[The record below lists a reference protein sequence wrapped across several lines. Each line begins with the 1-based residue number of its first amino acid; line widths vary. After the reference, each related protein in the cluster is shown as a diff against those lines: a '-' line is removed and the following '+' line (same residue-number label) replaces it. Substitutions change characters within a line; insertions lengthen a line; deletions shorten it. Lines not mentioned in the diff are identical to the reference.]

1 MQLTPSELNH
11 LRTDLDKWKVDVCDI
26 YRNDEISDS
35 YGGKGSDGTPTK
47 VYSNVPCHIA
57 YGIRHFQALSM
68 EGLERFRREVLIRI
82 PDSYTVL
89 LNDHIVLTTADQ
101 QPANMHLRVQA
112 LLGSVTY
119 GLDSLIVCNIM
130 GESVVTDA
138 IGEGI

>member
-1 MQLTPSELNH
+1 
-11 LRTDLDKWKVDVCDI
+11 
-26 YRNDEISDS
+26 
-35 YGGKGSDGTPTK
+35 
-47 VYSNVPCHIA
+47 
-57 YGIRHFQALSM
+57 M